1 MTMIIPERILIQQ
14 EETSFRAAGSES
26 TLSRVGATANFINQY
41 QANMREFM
49 INGPYYSVAT
59 PNLGVDGI
67 IKFPFPW
74 EIVDL
79 YIYSGQSTNGVGAEK
94 TVLDLKWK
102 PFNSGA
108 YASIFSIP
116 PAFTWTASPYETCGI
131 GQSKTG
137 FIDPPVLSKTQ
148 FDAHDQI
155 RFDLLQALSGGIGAG
170 IGLTFRPR

>member
-1 MTMIIPERILIQQ
+1 MTAIIPERILIQQ

-26 TLSRVGATANFINQY
+26 TLSRVGATTNFINQY

-49 INGPYYSVAT
+49 INGPYGAYSM
-59 PNLGVDGI
+59 PQICVDGI

-74 EIVDL
+74 EIVDC
-79 YIYSGQSTNGVGAEK
+79 YIYSGDSTSGVGAEK
-94 TVLDLKWK
+94 TILDLKWK
-102 PFNSGA
+102 PFNSGS
-108 YASIFSIP
+108 YASIFSIQ

-155 RFDLLQALSGGIGAG
+155 RFDILQALSGGVGCG

>member
-49 INGPYYSVAT
+49 INGPYGAYPMPQNS
-59 PNLGVDGI
+59 VDGI

-74 EIVDL
+74 EIVDC
-79 YIYSGQSTNGVGAEK
+79 YIYSGDSTSGTGITE
-94 TVLDLKWK
+94 LDLKWK
-102 PFNSGA
+102 PFNSGS
-108 YASIFSIP
+108 YASIFSTTP
-116 PAFTWTASPYETCGI
+116 KFDSSSLQYETCGI

-137 FIDPPVLSKTQ
+137 FTAPILNKTL
-148 FDAHDQI
+148 FDANDQI
-155 RFDLLQALSGGIGAG
+155 RFDILQALTGGVGCG